1 MVSIHKLEIVAM
13 HCNHASYA
21 CVVHE
26 GIYIYVKEKK
36 TFSYYSKTRL
46 IPSLVLKTYIHVMY
60 VVTVDKMLV
69 QLARCL
75 CLLNVLV

>member
-1 MVSIHKLEIVAM
+1 MVSIHKLEIVVM

-26 GIYIYVKEKK
+26 GIYVKEKK

-46 IPSLVLKTYIHVMY
+46 IPSSQDLYT
-60 VVTVDKMLV
+60 
-69 QLARCL
+69 C
-75 CLLNVLV
+75 NVCCDSGQNVSPAS